1 MHLGHSRFAAAHCA
15 LALLALGGL
24 TRPSELV
31 GQQQAIPIRR
41 LAPTIATSIEP
52 VSDVSSIRAL
62 DDGRVLVNDPRRRS
76 VLLFD
81 STLQHAL
88 VVADTTS
95 ATANA
100 YGAGLI
106 GLTRFTGDSSLL
118 EDQTTG
124 AFVVMSADG
133 RVARIIAAPGNARP
147 LVGLP
152 GNTPR
157 FFDQTS
163 HLVFAAPPTIFL
175 SLLARE
181 FVGDTLM
188 RGPDSSAILR
198 RDIVTRRI
206 DTIAMLKAPR
216 IRQAVTRR
224 VNGGSGRAAFNPIP
238 SSDDWTVLNDGTLA
252 VIRVSDYHVDW
263 IRPDGRMTSS
273 PAIPTPSARL
283 TDSMKV
289 AIIDS
294 VRANDLRAGIGRDDA
309 ALPLAQRRVYVEPAD
324 LPDYKPPFISGFA
337 RSDARG
343 NVWVRANTPADAAV
357 VYEVINRN
365 GVVID
370 RVEIPAGTTILGFG
384 PGAVYLL
391 SRTSAGTRLSKA
403 VLQ

>member
-1 MHLGHSRFAAAHCA
+1 M
-15 LALLALGGL
+15 
-24 TRPSELV
+24 
-31 GQQQAIPIRR
+31 
-41 LAPTIATSIEP
+41 IATSVEP
-52 VSDVSSIRAL
+52 VSDASWIRTL
-62 DDGRVLVNDPRRRS
+62 DDGRVLVNDPRRRG

-81 STLQHAL
+81 STLQRA
-88 VVADTTS
+88 VVIADTTS

-106 GLTRFTGDSSLL
+106 GMMRFTGDSSLL
-118 EDQTTG
+118 EDQITG
-124 AFVVMSADG
+124 AFLVMGANG
-133 RVARIIAAPGNARP
+133 KVARIIAMPGNARLLMP
-147 LVGLP
+147 PVG
-152 GNTPR
+152 NAPR
-157 FFDQTS
+157 FFDQSS

-263 IRPDGRMTSS
+263 IRPDGRMTSG
-273 PAIPTPSARL
+273 PVIPTRSARL

-294 VRANDLRAGIGRDDA
+294 VRSNDLRAGIGRDDA
-309 ALPLAQRRVYVEPAD
+309 AMPLAQRRVYVEPAD
-324 LPDYKPPFISGFA
+324 LPDYRPPFLSGFT
-337 RSDARG
+337 RGDAEG
-343 NVWVRANTPADAAV
+343 NLWVRANTADGAA
-357 VYEVINRN
+357 VYEVINRK
-365 GVVID
+365 GVMID
-370 RVEIPAGTTILGFG
+370 RVQVPGGSTIVGFG
-384 PGAVYLL
+384 PGVMYLL
-391 SRTSAGTRLSKA
+391 SHTSAGTRLSKA
-403 VLQ
+403 AIK